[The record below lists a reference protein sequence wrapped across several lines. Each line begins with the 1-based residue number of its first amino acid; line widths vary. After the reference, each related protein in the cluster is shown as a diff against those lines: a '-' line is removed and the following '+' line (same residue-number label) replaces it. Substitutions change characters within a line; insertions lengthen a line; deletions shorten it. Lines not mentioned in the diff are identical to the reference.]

1 MLFPNPASDAVNITF
16 PGLRGSVIVSIVA
29 SDGRVMLQQ
38 QVGQAFSERLYM
50 NTSDLADG
58 VYLVRVR
65 SENKGE
71 ISRQLIVSKNSGG
84 DDIR

>member
-1 MLFPNPASDAVNITF
+1 MNVTF
-16 PGLRGSVIVSIVA
+16 PGLRGSAVVSIVA

-38 QVGQAFSERLYM
+38 QVGQTFSERFYL
-50 NTSDLADG
+50 NSSDLADG

-65 SENKGE
+65 SENSGE
-71 ISRQLIVSKNSGG
+71 LSRRSIVSKNSGG